1 MHLAGGLDGQRNP
14 AKSVTRLPAGAILL
28 TMAGCPACGAPSD
41 PVDRFCG
48 RCGTGL
54 VGIAPVTSDL
64 ARFCS
69 GCGASLEAD
78 ARFCR
83 RCGAQAP
90 EPPEDVFAD
99 MVFNGHDILTD
110 TETMT
115 GLVAGASSASP
126 QPRPESRDAVTESI
140 PVPEPSAPPSV
151 PRPRPSSPP
160 APGAAEARRS
170 RAEDRVATATIE
182 RTPVRRVAAPAEAPQ
197 APAPMPRGIEEPHEA
212 PLPRGAGFPWG
223 GTLALIGAL
232 GVILSSILDWGGP
245 FSASLPRDISA
256 AWLLDPNAPAIGPS
270 LGLVMLFAGTLGALV
285 TLVGMAAP
293 RFTFLRRIV
302 ALLTLFIP
310 MAFALR
316 TLQSPDEQTGITDL
330 PSALGVGVWVAAAG
344 ALVELAAGRT
354 RRAAHL

>member
-1 MHLAGGLDGQRNP
+1 M
-14 AKSVTRLPAGAILL
+14 TRLPAGAILL

-99 MVFNGHDILTD
+99 MALNGHDLLTD

-115 GLVAGASSASP
+115 GLVAGASSP
-126 QPRPESRDAVTESI
+126 
-140 PVPEPSAPPSV
+140 V
-151 PRPRPSSPP
+151 PRPRTESQEAVTEAIPLPEPSPP
-160 APGAAEARRS
+160 PSAPRPRPAHPPAREATEARRS
-170 RAEDRVATATIE
+170 RTEARVATATIE
-182 RTPVRRVAAPAEAPQ
+182 RTPVRTTAPRTEAVPAPAVPST
-197 APAPMPRGIEEPHEA
+197 EEPRET
-212 PLPRGAGFPWG
+212 PLPRAAGFPWG
-223 GTLALIGAL
+223 GTLALMGAL
-232 GVILSSILDWGGP
+232 AVILSSILDWGGP
-245 FSASLPRDISA
+245 FGASLPRDMSA

-270 LGLVMLFAGTLGALV
+270 LGVVMLFAGTLGALMS
-285 TLVGMAAP
+285 LVGMAAP
-293 RFTFLRRIV
+293 GFTFLRRIV
-302 ALLTLFIP
+302 GLLTLLIP
-310 MAFALR
+310 VAFVLR
-316 TLQSPDEQTGITDL
+316 TLQIRGLSDL
-330 PSALGVGVWVAAAG
+330 ASAIGVGVLVAAAG
-344 ALVELAAGRT
+344 ALVELAAGRA
-354 RRAAHL
+354 RRPAHS